1 MSFWTATVTE
11 REAVERLVAA
21 GFEEDMAD
29 YAVNL
34 IVQEGLALEGMVML
48 LVAQANPK
56 LDSIEEVSQ

>member
-1 MSFWTATVTE
+1 MTE